1 MIWCKTSN
9 IEPDISSNLTFVA
22 KIAMVVTVAEMDE
35 KAVQFAGNIAEKPKK
50 SSILELETQMQKHSR
65 RIHIP
70 KDVNFENFQSMSY
83 NPTEDLWLDTTLT
96 VLNWN

>member
-1 MIWCKTSN
+1 M
-9 IEPDISSNLTFVA
+9 
-22 KIAMVVTVAEMDE
+22 MVTIAEMDE
-35 KAVQFAGNIAEKPKK
+35 KAIQFAGNIAEKPRN

-70 KDVNFENFQSMSY
+70 KDVNFEIQSMSY

-96 VLNWN
+96 ILN